1 MTHWRGSLLVLAFL
15 AVACAGE
22 RQQEGQA
29 EGMPGMRMPSM
40 EMLPGMRA
48 HLDSVRLA
56 SPNDMP
62 GMVAAHRAR
71 AEEMLNAIDQDM
83 KAMSMAADAG
93 WQALA
98 DSVRADLTALPGLSG
113 ESLVLRMRA
122 HAGRMRRLLEMHERI
137 MKM

>member
-29 EGMPGMRMPSM
+29 EGTPGMRMPSM
-40 EMLPGMRA
+40 EMLPAMRA

-56 SPNDMP
+56 SPNEIP
-62 GMVAAHRAR
+62 AMVSAHRTK
-71 AEEMLNAIDQDM
+71 AEEMLTAMDQDM
-83 KAMSMAADAG
+83 KAMSMAGDAG
-93 WQALA
+93 WRALA
-98 DSVRADLTALPGLSG
+98 DSVRSDLVALPGLSG
-113 ESLVLRMRA
+113 EALVLRMRA
-122 HAGRMRRLLEMHERI
+122 HAGRMRRLLETHERM